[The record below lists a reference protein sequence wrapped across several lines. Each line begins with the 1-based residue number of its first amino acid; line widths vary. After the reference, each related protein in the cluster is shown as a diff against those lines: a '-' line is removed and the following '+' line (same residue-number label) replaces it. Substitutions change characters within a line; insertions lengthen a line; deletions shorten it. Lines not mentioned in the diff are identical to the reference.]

1 MSRIKDE
8 TAFYDGITAQ
18 LVIFEN
24 VNHTLLSSLRIRRKR
39 GTGIKQQE
47 ISLGGEDENSA
58 CSVTP
63 WEVHFS
69 DMRWEG
75 WLWAPSSYY
84 ANSCSG
90 RCVTGEK
97 ECTFSS
103 HAVVKYAYLKA
114 KKNHGHK
121 ELKVNCSPYEY
132 APLTIQYINKHKH
145 VKVKQVSHM
154 RVVSCLCLWNNMII
168 LLFYG
173 CCVCVIAMIIS
184 NVSLQWLFPTSTVE
198 RWLYKFYIRDL

>member
-1 MSRIKDE
+1 MFISDNYDILDVTKDFRRAYRSETRQFMSRIKDE

-47 ISLGGEDENSA
+47 ISLGGEDENSV

-63 WEVHFS
+63 WEVHFRN
-69 DMRWEG
+69 MQWEG

-84 ANSCSG
+84 ANLCSG

-97 ECTFSS
+97 GCTFSS
-103 HAVVKYAYLKA
+103 HAVVKDAYLKA
-114 KKNHGHK
+114 KKNHAHK

-145 VKVKQVSHM
+145 VKVKQVSQM
-154 RVVSCLCLWNNMII
+154 RVVSCLCL
-168 LLFYG
+168 
-173 CCVCVIAMIIS
+173 
-184 NVSLQWLFPTSTVE
+184 
-198 RWLYKFYIRDL
+198 